1 MSTLALTR
9 RLALAA
15 FGGLVV
21 LTAVSGQNALAQTG
35 LTFRNIRVDVAP
47 LRANAGDP
55 TATWV
60 QRELPAQLARAL
72 AGRMAPNGATLT
84 VRIDYLTL
92 GSNSGGLGPLGSSY
106 DNIQGV
112 AIINGAQTPIRAT
125 STYDPMPQDQAMI
138 EQSNYIRVSRL
149 VQVLCRWI
157 AQGAFF

>member
-1 MSTLALTR
+1 MAARGPARFLWSLHDVHTR
-9 RLALAA
+9 IDAPPRVAA

-35 LTFRNIRVDVAP
+35 LTFRNIRVDVSP

-72 AGRMAPNGATLT
+72 AGRMAPNGAPLI

-92 GSNSGGLGPLGSSY
+92 GSNCGGLGPLGSSS
-106 DNIQGV
+106 DNIHGV

-125 STYDPMPQDQAMI
+125 TTYDPM
-138 EQSNYIRVSRL
+138 RRT
-149 VQVLCRWI
+149 RR
-157 AQGAFF
+157 